1 MGEKPKVNKE
11 YHLELSLAALASAY
25 NGIIGSPLFTGVL
38 ATEFQIGGMAFISAA
53 TCGVAGRKFTST
65 LAMLQDLQSACRFSG
80 SDKDPEM

>member
-38 ATEFQIGGMAFISAA
+38 ATEFQIGGKELGIAFLTWRTIQADRGISQIL
-53 TCGVAGRKFTST
+53 VKI
-65 LAMLQDLQSACRFSG
+65 
-80 SDKDPEM
+80 